1 MNRVEDLS
9 LFVKCSTGI
18 FMAFIRLLEPIFF
31 QLLKNFIYECFGI
44 LNKGGEEKI

>member
-1 MNRVEDLS
+1 MRRVEDLS

-18 FMAFIRLLEPIFF
+18 FMAIIRLYEPVFF

-44 LNKGGEEKI
+44 LNKESQGKI